1 MAYRHDP
8 DLEFLGSLSSKEL
21 DDLVKLLTHD
31 KDGETRWTEQLTSNE
46 KYKNYYPEH
55 TQYWKEIAEEI
66 QLFGG
71 NSFSNLFRG
80 GRGVIYKEVLCD
92 VCDKLKVNYNKFSST
107 NQIEDNLLM
116 KILQDSLEKMSPEEI
131 KALANELG
139 LDNKNFTTPQAMTA
153 IFMAV
158 FKAGG
163 FKSYQLTLIIVNA
176 VMRALLGRGLTFTG
190 NAALTKGAAI
200 LTGPIGWAITGIWT
214 AVDIAGT
221 AYRVTIPA
229 VIEIAYLRKLAQNRE
244 AIALAENIKF

>member
-21 DDLVKLLTHD
+21 DELVKLLTHD

-46 KYKNYYPEH
+46 KYKTYYPEH
-55 TQYWKEIAEEI
+55 TQYWQEIAEEI

-80 GRGVIYKEVLCD
+80 GRGVLYKEVLCD

-131 KALANELG
+131 KALATELG
-139 LDNKNFTTPQAMTA
+139 LDNQKFTTPQLMTSA
-153 IFMAV
+153 FLAV

-176 VMRALLGRGLTFTG
+176 VMKALFGHGLKLAG
-190 NAALTKGAAI
+190 NAAVARWAAI

-214 AVDIAGT
+214 AVDIAGA

-244 AIALAENIKF
+244 EIALAEQIKF

>member
-1 MAYRHDP
+1 
-8 DLEFLGSLSSKEL
+8 
-21 DDLVKLLTHD
+21 
-31 KDGETRWTEQLTSNE
+31 
-46 KYKNYYPEH
+46 
-55 TQYWKEIAEEI
+55 
-66 QLFGG
+66 
-71 NSFSNLFRG
+71 
-80 GRGVIYKEVLCD
+80 
-92 VCDKLKVNYNKFSST
+92 
-107 NQIEDNLLM
+107 M